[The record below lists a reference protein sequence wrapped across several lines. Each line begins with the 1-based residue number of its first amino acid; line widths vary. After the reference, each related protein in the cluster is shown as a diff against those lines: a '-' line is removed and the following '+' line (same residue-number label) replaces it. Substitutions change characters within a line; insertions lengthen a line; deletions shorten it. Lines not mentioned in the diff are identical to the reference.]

1 MSAIKNA
8 ATHPGSIWVTLIA
21 AAGAILSGYADNKT
35 TVESIDS
42 FCHQS
47 ENSSYQALT
56 DLRDKVDWIHT
67 RVKVNEQRL
76 AFATS
81 PPGGPAQAPPPDPA
95 VPDEKAEEGEKPEK
109 VEPTE
114 EKKEP
119 VPLKEDGTIDWAPIE
134 RPSEQKAAK

>member
-1 MSAIKNA
+1 MTIKDA
-8 ATHPGSIWVTLIA
+8 ASHPGSLWVTLIA

-56 DLRDKVDWIHT
+56 DLRDKLDWIHT
-67 RVKVNEQRL
+67 RVKANEQRL
-76 AFATS
+76 DFATS
-81 PPGGPAQAPPPDPA
+81 PPGGPAQAPPPDTTGG
-95 VPDEKAEEGEKPEK
+95 DEVTEETEKPEK
-109 VEPTE
+109 VEPVE

-119 VPLKEDGTIDWAPIE
+119 VQLKEDGTIDWAPIE
-134 RPSEQKAAK
+134 RPTEQKGGK